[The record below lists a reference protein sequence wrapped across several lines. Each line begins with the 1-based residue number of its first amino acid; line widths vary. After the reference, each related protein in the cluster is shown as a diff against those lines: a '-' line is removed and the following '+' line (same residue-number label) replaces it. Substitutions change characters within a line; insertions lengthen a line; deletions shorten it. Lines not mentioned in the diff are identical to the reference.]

1 MPADPP
7 TDNPSAAEPATD
19 GTPSQPAW
27 IGREIEDRYRIVRL
41 LGEGGMGAV
50 FVAEQIRLQKEVALK
65 IVRPEFAGNGEVAAR
80 FAREAMATAQFEH
93 PNVVSAI
100 DYGTLPEGGAYFV
113 LQLVSGE
120 GLRAVLDRE
129 KRLAWPR
136 ACELAAQ
143 IADALSAARAAG
155 IVHRDLKPDNI
166 LVQPRD
172 DGGELA
178 KILDF
183 GIAHVHSRDNEN
195 TQLAGT
201 QLTRVGTI
209 VGTPGYMS
217 PEQAVGESV
226 DHRTDIYALGVVLW
240 ECITGVALWDAP
252 DVPTLLGKQLSQ
264 TPPTMSS
271 ASGRSDLPRELEELV
286 AKMLARSPAD
296 RPEQAGE
303 VRDALRQLI
312 AHQPAPSRTSA
323 IAPTGRFVN
332 RAGIGRFVNRAYDI
346 RQRRIV
352 LAGIAGAVLLVG
364 GLLLMPSS
372 SEKDTEGDP
381 ASVAGNEKKGGLL
394 AMITRADPKLLDLH
408 KATIE
413 EMTDGRTRR
422 LRRDAARALMALDVF
437 DELPD
442 HLQLI
447 ARFEAAESCTER
459 NAAIGE
465 LASSGDKLVLPAL
478 ERIQD
483 APKTGCGF
491 LSLADCYACVR
502 SSTKKAITTLRE

>member
-7 TDNPSAAEPATD
+7 TDEPSAAEPAKDEANDTAVD
-19 GTPSQPAW
+19 GTPLQPSW

-50 FVAEQIRLQKEVALK
+50 FVAEQLRLQKEVALK

-120 GLRAVLDRE
+120 GLRSLLDRE

-155 IVHRDLKPDNI
+155 IVHRDLKPDNVLI
-166 LVQPRD
+166 QPRD

-183 GIAHVHSRDNEN
+183 GIAHVRSANTEN

-217 PEQAVGESV
+217 PEQAVGEAV

-271 ASGRSDLPRELEELV
+271 ASGRSDVPRELEELV

-312 AHQPAPSRTSA
+312 ARQTTPSQTSL
-323 IAPTGRFVN
+323 IPPLRDLST
-332 RAGIGRFVNRAYDI
+332 

-352 LAGIAGAVLLVG
+352 LAGIAGVVLLVG

-372 SEKDTEGDP
+372 EKGSEGDAAP
-381 ASVAGNEKKGGLL
+381 VAGNEKRGLL
-394 AMITRADPKLLDLH
+394 SLITKPDPKLLEVH
-408 KATIE
+408 KAIIE

-422 LRRDAARALMALDVF
+422 LRRDAARALMALDDF
-437 DELPD
+437 DDLPD

-447 ARFEAAESCTER
+447 ARFEAAETCIER
-459 NAAIGE
+459 NEAIGVLE
-465 LASSGDKLVLPAL
+465 SSGDKRVLPAL

-491 LSLADCYACVR
+491 LSLADCYGCLRNA
-502 SSTKKAITTLRE
+502 TKKAITTLRE

>member
-1 MPADPP
+1 MPADTP
-7 TDNPSAAEPATD
+7 TDEPSAAERAKDEAHDANTAID
-19 GTPSQPAW
+19 GAPLQPAW

-50 FVAEQIRLQKEVALK
+50 FVAEQLRLQKEVALK

-120 GLRAVLDRE
+120 GLRSLLDRE

-155 IVHRDLKPDNI
+155 IVHRDLKPDNVLI
-166 LVQPRD
+166 QPRD

-183 GIAHVHSRDNEN
+183 GIAHVRSANTEN

-217 PEQAVGESV
+217 PEQAVGEAV

-271 ASGRSDLPRELEELV
+271 ASGRSDVPRELEELV

-312 AHQPAPSRTSA
+312 ARASQTPTPS
-323 IAPTGRFVN
+323 GRFVN
-332 RAGIGRFVNRAYDI
+332 RPYDI

-352 LAGIAGAVLLVG
+352 VAGIAGVVLLVG

-372 SEKDTEGDP
+372 EKGSEGD
-381 ASVAGNEKKGGLL
+381 AKQDVKSGDTGGLL
-394 AMITRADPKLLDLH
+394 AMITKPDPKLLEVH

-422 LRRDAARALMALDVF
+422 LRRDAARALMALNDF
-437 DELPD
+437 DDLPD

-447 ARFEAAESCTER
+447 ARFEAAETCSER
-459 NAAIGE
+459 NEAIGVLE
-465 LASSGDKLVLPAL
+465 ASGDERVLPAL

-491 LSLADCYACVR
+491 LSLADCYGCLRNA
-502 SSTKKAITTLRE
+502 TKKAITTLRE